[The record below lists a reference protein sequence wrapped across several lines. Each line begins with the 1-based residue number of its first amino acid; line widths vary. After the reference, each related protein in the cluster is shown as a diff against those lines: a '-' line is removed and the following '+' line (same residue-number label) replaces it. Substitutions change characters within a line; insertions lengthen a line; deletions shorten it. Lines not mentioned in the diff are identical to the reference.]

1 MGSASRVG
9 RRAWLA
15 SGVALPLVLA
25 LAGFSAPAM
34 AADLSPSSNH
44 GSCDTTRVAKPAK
57 SVKGAKGGNGAKG
70 AKAGKRGT
78 AGPDKNGNNA
88 GCPGPRGPR
97 GERGP
102 AGPPGP
108 CADIDSTEAEGD
120 VEFSAVLSKG
130 KAYLGRR
137 SVAPVGQYTW
147 RDLSTYQNPGFPKGA
162 CSVSVSTEGRIVYV
176 KVLTTGGD
184 VYENY
189 CTYALSCPSGWTA
202 LARP

>member
-44 GSCDTTRVAKPAK
+44 GSCDTTRADKPAK
-57 SVKGAKGGNGAKG
+57 SVKGAKAGKAVKR
-70 AKAGKRGT
+70 AKAG
-78 AGPDKNGNNA
+78 PENNNSG
-88 GCPGPRGPR
+88 GCRGPRGPKGPR

-108 CADIDSTEAEGD
+108 CADIDSTEGEGD

-147 RDLSTYQNPGFPKGA
+147 RDLTTYQNPGFPKEA

-202 LARP
+202 LAKP